1 MDLEI
6 IHEAA
11 CGLDVHFAV
20 VAACLARSGPK
31 GGPKYEERRFPT
43 TQAGLRE
50 LKVWLLGAG
59 CQTVGMEATGV

>member
-50 LKVWLLGAG
+50 L
-59 CQTVGMEATGV
+59 